1 MQRIVNILTKTR
13 GSKTFAYALSYV
25 SQIKNVSSIRY
36 FCLDEYRL
44 GSRKILKNLFVKRRK
59 SIIVS
64 KLVFACI
71 NINVNQRDTLTKCII
86 NRTLSNV
93 EIFPYRL
100 YIATLKLFFLLSI
113 EISPCTCFCTCLLRL
128 YALNGVFHYN
138 HKTCRTRIKYI

>member
-1 MQRIVNILTKTR
+1 M
-13 GSKTFAYALSYV
+13 
-25 SQIKNVSSIRY
+25 SQIKTVSSIRY

-93 EIFPYRL
+93 EIFSYRL
-100 YIATLKLFFLLSI
+100 YMALKLFPVAYGDKSMHMFLYVSSAFI
-113 EISPCTCFCTCLLRL
+113 HRRHEMHISSEKGGF
-128 YALNGVFHYN
+128 YYN
-138 HKTCRTRIKYI
+138 HKTCKTRMKYI

>member
-71 NINVNQRDTLTKCII
+71 NKCKPTRYTHKMHYKSNIVKCRDLSLSPLYCHIETVFPLVYRDKSMHIFLHVSSAFICI
-86 NRTLSNV
+86 
-93 EIFPYRL
+93 
-100 YIATLKLFFLLSI
+100 KW
-113 EISPCTCFCTCLLRL
+113 CFSL
-128 YALNGVFHYN
+128 
-138 HKTCRTRIKYI
+138 